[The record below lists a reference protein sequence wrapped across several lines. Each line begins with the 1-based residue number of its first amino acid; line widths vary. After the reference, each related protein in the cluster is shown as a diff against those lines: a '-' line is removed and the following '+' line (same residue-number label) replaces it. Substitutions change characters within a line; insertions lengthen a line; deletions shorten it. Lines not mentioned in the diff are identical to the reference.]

1 MDDKIHLIFTVYD
14 SDGDGIV
21 SADDME
27 LMLRQ
32 LAGSTLRSASAYTIL
47 RLHINSN
54 SSCSAEQEVEFV
66 IALFSFAKFVSEVLG
81 SASNGNRL

>member
-1 MDDKIHLIFTVYD
+1 MHLIFAVYD

-32 LAGSTLRSASAYTIL
+32 LAGSTLR
-47 RLHINSN
+47 
-54 SSCSAEQEVEFV
+54 
-66 IALFSFAKFVSEVLG
+66 
-81 SASNGNRL
+81 